1 MPCWKKI
8 MNKTFILVLSLSVF
22 CPTGF
27 AFAANTQ
34 QPVPTPSLK
43 TGGPRQNM
51 LQINMRFSDQ
61 WKKISVEQK
70 SGKISSEQVK
80 SLIGS
85 LKSIHIKERTFLR
98 QDGRNDLTA
107 DQTSE
112 LNQLL
117 DANEPSIPK

>member
-1 MPCWKKI
+1 

-22 CPTGF
+22 CPTGSGV
-27 AFAANTQ
+27 AAGAP
-34 QPVPTPSLK
+34 QPVPTRSLK
-43 TGGPRQNM
+43 AGGPRQNT
-51 LQINMRFSDQ
+51 LQINTRFRDQ
-61 WKKISVEQK
+61 WKKMSAGQK
-70 SGKISSEQVK
+70 SGKITSEQVK

-107 DQTSE
+107 DQTSQ

-117 DANEPSIPK
+117 DANESSIPK